1 MGLRHVVITSVDR
14 DDLRDGGA
22 GHFASCVRA
31 VRGRTPSTRIE
42 ILVPD
47 FRGRMER
54 ALEALAPAPP
64 DVFNHNLETVPRLYR
79 KVRPGSGLRLVAA
92 SSSSASGR
100 PIPALPTKS
109 GLMVGVGETDEE
121 IVEVMRDLHAHGCS
135 MLTVGQYLQPSRG
148 HLPVE
153 RFVEPARFEEFRRIG
168 EEIGFANVA
177 SGPLVRSSYHADRQA
192 ADVA

>member
-1 MGLRHVVITSVDR
+1 MGLRHVVVTSTDSYHFR
-14 DDLRDGGA
+14 GDGM
-22 GHFASCVRA
+22 GHFASFVCA

-54 ALEALAPAPP
+54 ALDALAAAPP

-79 KVRPGSGLRLVAA
+79 KVRPGADYAWSLKLLERFGEAHLGV
-92 SSSSASGR
+92 
-100 PIPALPTKS
+100 PTKS

-121 IVEVMRDLHAHGCS
+121 IVEVMHDLHAHGCS

-153 RFVEPARFEEFRRIG
+153 RFVEPAKFEEFRRIG
-168 EEIGFANVA
+168 EAIGFANVA

-192 ADVA
+192 AELA

>member
-1 MGLRHVVITSVDR
+1 MSSSPSVDR
-14 DDLRDGGA
+14 EPPPRNGRA

-31 VRGRTPSTRIE
+31 VRGRAPSTRIE

-54 ALEALAPAPP
+54 ALEALAVAPP

-79 KVRPGSGLRLVAA
+79 KVRPGADYAWSLDLLQRFAEAHPGV
-92 SSSSASGR
+92 
-100 PIPALPTKS
+100 PTKS

-153 RFVEPARFEEFRRIG
+153 RFVEPARFEDFRRIG

-192 ADVA
+192 AEVA

>member
-1 MGLRHVVITSVDR
+1 M
-14 DDLRDGGA
+14 
-22 GHFASCVRA
+22 RA
-31 VRGRTPSTRIE
+31 VRGQAPSTRIE

-54 ALEALAPAPP
+54 ALDALAAAPP

-79 KVRPGSGLRLVAA
+79 RVRPGADYAWSLKLLQRFGEAHPGV
-92 SSSSASGR
+92 
-100 PIPALPTKS
+100 PVKS

-121 IVEVMRDLHAHGCS
+121 IVAVMRDLHGHGCT

-153 RFVEPARFEEFRRIG
+153 RFVEPARFEEFRRVG

-192 ADVA
+192 AEVG